1 MDLKQ
6 RFTEDKNIKKTI
18 QKAQQ
23 MLDSLPKGKQ
33 RSKLLR
39 KIIKLKLND
48 RTNGFIKRKT

>member
-1 MDLKQ
+1 M
-6 RFTEDKNIKKTI
+6 RNKKLI

-33 RSKLLR
+33 RSKLFK

-48 RTNGFIKRKT
+48 TTC

>member
-6 RFTEDKNIKKTI
+6 KFTEGKNIKKTI

-33 RSKLLR
+33 KTSLLK

-48 RTNGFIKRKT
+48 RTN

>member
-48 RTNGFIKRKT
+48 RTN